1 MVPSRTRW
9 AAQEAVT
16 ARVLA
21 SMPRVV
27 DAIRAERVRADEER
41 LESFRATLRKRERA
55 Q

>member
-1 MVPSRTRW
+1 MVPRARW

-21 SMPRVV
+21 SMPAVV
-27 DAIRAERVRADEER
+27 DAIRAERVRADGER
-41 LESFRATLRKRERA
+41 LESFRATLRERERA